1 MFNLKNKSAAIVSS
15 LLFIVW
21 LAAMFSF
28 GKIAL
33 FPIHFFMSLAFGI
46 LAFAVNMAC
55 LLVFV
60 RDSLELN
67 EIKHIPLVLTMAYLV
82 VSLAA
87 NFAFS
92 FYIVGISVIVFF
104 NILCLCIV
112 AGANIFSGM
121 YVKGTERKVN
131 IIENKQS
138 MHLLISQ
145 KIGKA
150 LALAKDDEV
159 KNKLLKLKEL
169 SDYSNSLT
177 TNMTEGI
184 EDTLYSKLNSL
195 ESMMLQG
202 DDKEKILERIE
213 DIIVDVKY
221 RNTIKSV

>member
-33 FPIHFFMSLAFGI
+33 FPIHFFLSLSFGI
-46 LAFAVNMAC
+46 LAFAVTMA
-55 LLVFV
+55 LLFVFV

-67 EIKHIPLVLTMAYLV
+67 EVKHLPLVLTMGYLV
-82 VSLAA
+82 VSLGA

-92 FYIVGISVIVFF
+92 FYISKIGFVVFF
-104 NILCLCIV
+104 NILCVCMV
-112 AGANIFSGM
+112 TGGNIFSGM
-121 YVKGTERKVN
+121 YIIGVERKTN
-131 IIENKQS
+131 IIEGKQS
-138 MHLLISQ
+138 MHMLISQ

-150 LALAKDDEV
+150 LVLAKDEEI
-159 KNKLLKLKEL
+159 KNKLLNLKEL
-169 SDYSNSLT
+169 SDYSNALT
-177 TNMTEGI
+177 TNMTESI
-184 EDTLYSKLNSL
+184 ENTLYSKLNSL